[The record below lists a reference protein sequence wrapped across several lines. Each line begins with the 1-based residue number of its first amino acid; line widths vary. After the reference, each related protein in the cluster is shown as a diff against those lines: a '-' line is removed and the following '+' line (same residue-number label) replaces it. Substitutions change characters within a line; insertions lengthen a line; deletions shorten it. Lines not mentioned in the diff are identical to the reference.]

1 MQRTVQSKWS
11 LPRCLKSIFCNSCL
25 LLSDPAVVVDEFEFQ
40 KCRST
45 FCKKNLTKNISNS
58 FQWLMYQSVR
68 QVRQIRIA
76 EFINKIVAT
85 RRFEKGRNAKN
96 EFTADP
102 ASKLVLWVVFRAGPL
117 LDQIDWMTVIT
128 IFLLAIRYQA
138 WAKLHQPR
146 YLKHSDI
153 FFKYVEWMLVKYF
166 SCYFISGLTLTPPAK
181 TDSHLLLWWSWTL
194 RGGRKWPFHLICLSS
209 QQFVKFNWNALV
221 REKVL
226 NKRWKQF
233 CHQGARCAPRL
244 SDVRR
249 PSTPWPP
256 PRWLHQ
262 VGPRVLDI
270 IIIYHIC
277 TRFLFYKD
285 VDFFIPKG
293 WMDRFVSS
301 GKSLDCNESLGEP
314 RQRPWAHSHS
324 WGGQSFQRS
333 VFFLL

>member
-1 MQRTVQSKWS
+1 
-11 LPRCLKSIFCNSCL
+11 
-25 LLSDPAVVVDEFEFQ
+25 
-40 KCRST
+40 
-45 FCKKNLTKNISNS
+45 
-58 FQWLMYQSVR
+58 MYQSVR

-153 FFKYVEWMLVKYF
+153 FFKYEEWMPVKYF
-166 SCYFISGLTLTPPAK
+166 SGYFISGLTLTPPAK
-181 TDSHLLLWWSWTL
+181 TNSHHLSWWILNIEYFLSGWTWTPPAKTNSHLLLWWSWTL
-194 RGGRKWPFHLICLSS
+194 REGRKWPFHLICLSS

-262 VGPRVLDI
+262 VGPRVLD
-270 IIIYHIC
+270 
-277 TRFLFYKD
+277 L
-285 VDFFIPKG
+285 
-293 WMDRFVSS
+293 
-301 GKSLDCNESLGEP
+301 
-314 RQRPWAHSHS
+314 
-324 WGGQSFQRS
+324 
-333 VFFLL
+333 